1 MTSHKDVEEE
11 ISPMNAANDAAESE
25 EFSSTDFISELLRI
39 FKEADVDKGGGLDM
53 EEFCVAMKKISKM
66 TCENDNFKSLTEE
79 DFQILHMKIDTN
91 CDSTVDLGE
100 LLTFMLCQA
109 DATSNLD
116 LLFPKPF
123 KVTPM
128 NHQKNIV
135 KLIFNPLND
144 AEPTDTVSGGSQARV
159 YLKGQYLSMTSN
171 GILNFWT
178 DRFES
183 PQTFYLDNEENTLPY
198 MQKRTMCVN
207 DMVYLPE
214 LKQIA
219 VSTNKR
225 ELAFYSCH
233 RLPEAFEISN
243 SLILEDQKLTSLNY
257 WSDGTKAVFSVGD
270 SKGYLY
276 IFISNNVHQ
285 EGLFCQGSYEKM
297 SLKKY
302 PTVYISNLLT
312 KQSKNFQCHRRHV
325 FEDACSQI
333 QFIPTLNSFAVCGAS
348 SRDMVL
354 ITLSEP
360 HSVGVSTFRSKP
372 GKEMFTCVEYCAERL
387 VTGGMD
393 GLLRVWIPNNTENPE
408 NIMVGHT
415 KPVTHIMYNQKDDM
429 LLSLSDDKNVH
440 VWCTIKWMSEQ
451 SFQVQGMG
459 TAPIASTCWNTINNE
474 LVVAT
479 SNVATTLGR
488 GTDVFQK
495 SVNSHIQPVCCTLYN
510 NIFKQVVSVCQ
521 NGVVM
526 LWNIITGKAELQFKV
541 TPDQQVGLVAISF
554 DEPQRRLITISQDG
568 KVRLWNF
575 NSGKEL
581 IVLSGTMPNKVTGI
595 VCIND
600 RIFVSGLNSRTIFN
614 MDLED
619 KDHRYMRHKY
629 LKDIS
634 SMDVH
639 ENTLITASSNAYIV
653 VWKLWS
659 VEAAEAAFWINTH
672 QSPHTYMV
680 DKRHPGQTGCLTVDM
695 CKRKIAGKKQRSA
708 TSGKAPEYNRSLICL
723 KTRENRVDI
732 ATLLTYAGDYI
743 YAWSPK
749 VKGGLLG
756 KFKAVEDE
764 SAVLTT
770 MSTDVDEQILLTGDS
785 LGNVSLWDIDGFWSG
800 KDSLKE
806 PFEITNEWKVSLC
819 PPPLLGSWKAHLTE
833 VVSVMFDSK
842 REHIVTAG
850 LDCNVR
856 LWTNSGCFIG
866 LFRRHQ
872 WDLMSSSPQQNFD
885 HELQEIQS
893 MEKEKDQILKET
905 KENCEE
911 KSNFRMIEELEKIE
925 ERLEERHR
933 SDKELEHKL
942 KTKFQDLDKCD
953 TLSETIEKARPPI
966 SDSQV
971 YALYWRAMQV
981 VPQIDIIDKNMRKRM
996 KEPQQRATVKVKEGT
1011 ENSPETSENEDNVSS
1026 PDVRDRVPPHD
1037 PRTPLSGFARKVR
1050 VKSPDVD
1057 HIVGRG
1063 NHLKNNVLTPCPPDT
1078 KPDCTIYVRK
1088 AKYGRVNKIQNNKKH
1103 DSASTP
1109 CPSARKAAV

>member
-1 MTSHKDVEEE
+1 M
-11 ISPMNAANDAAESE
+11 
-25 EFSSTDFISELLRI
+25 STR
-39 FKEADVDKGGGLDM
+39 K
-53 EEFCVAMKKISKM
+53 
-66 TCENDNFKSLTEE
+66 
-79 DFQILHMKIDTN
+79 
-91 CDSTVDLGE
+91 
-100 LLTFMLCQA
+100 
-109 DATSNLD
+109 
-116 LLFPKPF
+116 
-123 KVTPM
+123 
-128 NHQKNIV
+128 
-135 KLIFNPLND
+135 
-144 AEPTDTVSGGSQARV
+144 
-159 YLKGQYLSMTSN
+159 
-171 GILNFWT
+171 
-178 DRFES
+178 
-183 PQTFYLDNEENTLPY
+183 
-198 MQKRTMCVN
+198 
-207 DMVYLPE
+207 
-214 LKQIA
+214 
-219 VSTNKR
+219 
-225 ELAFYSCH
+225 
-233 RLPEAFEISN
+233 
-243 SLILEDQKLTSLNY
+243 
-257 WSDGTKAVFSVGD
+257 
-270 SKGYLY
+270 
-276 IFISNNVHQ
+276 
-285 EGLFCQGSYEKM
+285 
-297 SLKKY
+297 
-302 PTVYISNLLT
+302 
-312 KQSKNFQCHRRHV
+312 
-325 FEDACSQI
+325 I

-619 KDHRYMRHKY
+619 KDHRYMR
-629 LKDIS
+629 LL
-634 SMDVH
+634 
-639 ENTLITASSNAYIV
+639 NTT
-653 VWKLWS
+653 
-659 VEAAEAAFWINTH
+659 
-672 QSPHTYMV
+672 
-680 DKRHPGQTGCLTVDM
+680 
-695 CKRKIAGKKQRSA
+695 
-708 TSGKAPEYNRSLICL
+708 
-723 KTRENRVDI
+723 
-732 ATLLTYAGDYI
+732 
-743 YAWSPK
+743 
-749 VKGGLLG
+749 
-756 KFKAVEDE
+756 FKAVEDE

-966 SDSQV
+966 SDAQV